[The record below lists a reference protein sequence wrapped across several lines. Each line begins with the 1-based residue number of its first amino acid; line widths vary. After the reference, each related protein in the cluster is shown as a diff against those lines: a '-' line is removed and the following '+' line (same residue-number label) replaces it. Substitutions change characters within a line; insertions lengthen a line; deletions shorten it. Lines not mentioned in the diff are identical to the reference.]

1 MPLQR
6 IAYMKFVHPEFLWA
20 LSLLIVP
27 IIIHLFHFRR
37 YKKIEFTNVAF
48 LKELQKETRSYQK
61 LRNIIVLISR
71 MFAISFL
78 VLAFAQPY
86 IPGSDK
92 QDLSKTENVFI
103 YVDNS
108 FSMQALSSEGPL
120 IEVARE
126 KARSVIKAFGNT
138 QEFRILT
145 NDDRSTEALNKD
157 DALAAIDEIG
167 ISPFQQNMEDV
178 AKGLGFSASRNPA
191 ERNHVFWI
199 SDFQERTAETVSMD
213 TNFSVHLIPLRS
225 SSSVNVGIDSAWLE
239 DPVVQ
244 LNKQIKLKVRLHNY
258 GQEDITNASLGFLV
272 NGRSNSV
279 LGFEIPAG
287 ATDEVVIDYLPSSA
301 GWKELE
307 VKIED
312 KDVYFDDSWKMSLHV
327 REKVGILEIR
337 GDGAPDNLSSLFAT
351 DSYFEHNVVSEGNI
365 RVSSFSELDFIILNE
380 VNELGSGMIENLAE
394 FVRKGG
400 SLLVIPGEQ
409 PESGDVNT
417 LCEELG
423 LSQFGELNESPSRVS
438 SLALEDPIFDKVF
451 DRIPENPDYPVIEKY
466 FELHS
471 GGITEQIMSMTGNTP
486 FLQYAN
492 EVEGKAFQ
500 ITVPLLEEYSN
511 FQKHAL
517 FIPVILKMA
526 FNRSV
531 EFPLSYTLTQPMPL
545 IRGTAGLPNL
555 QSNLQIASG
564 DEVWVP
570 VVQAQGGRSVI
581 DLGDDLNN
589 DGFYRLTSEDS
600 LLQTIAINY
609 DRSESSNSFIDE
621 ENFPDRFKVKDL
633 DVWSGGN
640 FPIAAQI
647 EEIRFGKRFW
657 KTCVWLSLL
666 FLAIEIL
673 LLRLWTKETQGGAKA
688 AS

>member
-6 IAYMKFVHPEFLWA
+6 IAFMKFVHPEFLWA

-27 IIIHLFHFRR
+27 VIIHLFHFRR

-61 LRNIIVLISR
+61 LRNILVLVSR
-71 MFAISFL
+71 MFAITFL
-78 VLAFAQPY
+78 VLAFSQPY
-86 IPGSDK
+86 VPGSDK
-92 QDLSKTENVFI
+92 QDLSKSENV
-103 YVDNS
+103 YVYLDNS
-108 FSMQALSSEGPL
+108 FSMQTLSSEGPL

-138 QEFRILT
+138 QKFRILT
-145 NDDRSTEALNKD
+145 NDDRSSEALNKD
-157 DALAAIDEIG
+157 DALAAVDDIG
-167 ISPFQQNMEDV
+167 VAPIQQKMEDI
-178 AKGLGFSASRNPA
+178 AKGLEFSATRNPA
-191 ERNHVFWI
+191 EVNHVFWI
-199 SDFQERTAETVSMD
+199 SDFQDRQGEVVSMD
-213 TNFSVHLIPLRS
+213 TNFSVHLIPLRTNS
-225 SSSVNVGIDSAWLE
+225 TANVGIDSAWLE

-244 LNKQIKLKVRLHNY
+244 LNKQIKLKVQLHNY
-258 GQEDITNASLGFLV
+258 GQEDITNGSLGFLV

-279 LGFEIPAG
+279 LGFELPAG
-287 ATDEVVIDYLPSSA
+287 AMRELVIDYLPTTS
-301 GWKELE
+301 GWKEMEL
-307 VKIED
+307 KIED

-337 GDGAPDNLSSLFAT
+337 GEEGPNNLSSLFAT
-351 DSYFEHNVVSEGNI
+351 DSYFDHTVVSEGNI
-365 RVSSFSELDFIILNE
+365 RISGFSELDFIILNE
-380 VNELGSGMIENLAE
+380 VRELGSGMIENLAE

-400 SLLVIPGEQ
+400 SLFLIPSAN
-409 PESGDVNT
+409 PIDGDLNA

-423 LSQFGELNESPSRVS
+423 LGKYGMLNENPSRVS
-438 SLALEDPIFDKVF
+438 RLALEDPIFDKVF
-451 DRIPENPDYPVIEKY
+451 DRIPENPDYPVIQKY
-466 FELHS
+466 FELIS
-471 GGITEQIMSMTGNTP
+471 GGVTEQIMSMTGNAP
-486 FLQYAN
+486 YLQYVN
-492 EVEGKAFQ
+492 KEEGKAFQ
-500 ITVPLLEEYSN
+500 INVPLRQEYSN

-531 EFPLSYTLTQPMPL
+531 EFPLAYTLARPMPL
-545 IRGTAGLPNL
+545 IRGMAGLPNL
-555 QSNLQIASG
+555 QSSLEIASD

-581 DLGDDLNN
+581 DLGDDVNA
-589 DGFYRLTSEDS
+589 DGFYRLRSQDS

-609 DRSESSNSFIDE
+609 DRGESSASYIDE
-621 ENFPDRFKVKDL
+621 ESFRDRFRIEVL